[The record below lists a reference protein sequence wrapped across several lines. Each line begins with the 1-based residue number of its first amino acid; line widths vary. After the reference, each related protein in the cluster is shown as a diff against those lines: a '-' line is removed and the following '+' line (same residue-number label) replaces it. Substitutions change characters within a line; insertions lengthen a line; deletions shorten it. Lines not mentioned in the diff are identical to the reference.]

1 MTSKCRAQKNK
12 ESWKWSFS
20 REGDVG
26 NFSLL
31 LLTNEGNG
39 NQKPLYMSLI
49 VYPNPTLRHS
59 GLSIVFTLYCTL
71 LSPRLERNSCEP
83 TVTHSSILDSPFHP
97 HFHGFLSLLC
107 VLFSLFHSYLFYVL
121 PVSRFTFCIA
131 VYYFLKN
138 STAKMKSRL
147 DSFVLPQ

>member
-1 MTSKCRAQKNK
+1 MTSRCRAQKNK

-49 VYPNPTLRHS
+49 EYPNPTLRHS

-71 LSPRLERNSCEP
+71 LSSW
-83 TVTHSSILDSPFHP
+83 
-97 HFHGFLSLLC
+97 
-107 VLFSLFHSYLFYVL
+107 
-121 PVSRFTFCIA
+121 
-131 VYYFLKN
+131 
-138 STAKMKSRL
+138 
-147 DSFVLPQ
+147 